1 MFGLLFL
8 KRNPFSILPERLTN
22 CRAQIQIPL
31 ANFARLRL
39 GRMKVIAAMFI
50 AMHLMM
56 REEKKMELPQMRRP
70 QKQGRQTE
78 I

>member
-1 MFGLLFL
+1 
-8 KRNPFSILPERLTN
+8 
-22 CRAQIQIPL
+22 
-31 ANFARLRL
+31 
-39 GRMKVIAAMFI
+39 MFI

-78 I
+78 IQTSFHSATKIQIRGRKFVKVS